1 MESIDAVKA
10 LAALAQESRLA
21 VFRALVEAGPGG
33 LTPGDLA
40 TRLAIAAKEISES
53 VLL

>member
-33 LTPGDLA
+33 LTP
-40 TRLAIAAKEISES
+40 R
-53 VLL
+53 

>member
-1 MESIDAVKA
+1 MTLESGEAVQA

-40 TRLAIAAKEISES
+40 TRLSMLFS
-53 VLL
+53 HVL